1 MDLDQ
6 LERLFWWGAG
16 ICFLIVAVLIVG
28 EVRGWWNDASEVG
41 LTIAGLVGSLLAAI
55 VLLINATK
63 GQVRNVATGVTDNGR
78 RLGLIHEGVRTLHD
92 DMGTLH
98 DDMGTIHQ
106 DMSGLRQGQEQQTE
120 VLVEIR
126 DRL

>member
-28 EVRGWWNDASEVG
+28 EVREWWNDAGEVG

-55 VLLINATK
+55 ALLINATK

-78 RLGLIHEGVRTLHD
+78 RLGLIHEGVRILHD

-98 DDMGTIHQ
+98 EGMN
-106 DMSGLRQGQEQQTE
+106 GLRQGQEQQTE